1 MHALIVGIGLGA
13 GVAVQVGPMSLFL
26 IRNTLR
32 NGWTVGL
39 AVGAG
44 IALVD
49 GLYAAAGAAGVAPLL
64 DVGPLR
70 LILGATG
77 ALVLISLGVRTLYS
91 AWRVRAGG
99 EFAAESATARR
110 AFLTALGGTA
120 SNPLTIAS
128 WAAIFAA
135 ASTAG
140 AARTPAEAILLVG
153 GVTVGSFSTVATL
166 ASIVA
171 ISRHALGQRAMRVAD
186 GIAGLALIGFGGA
199 LGVAIVHER

>member
-39 AVGAG
+39 AVGTG

-70 LILGATG
+70 LILGAVG

-99 EFAAESATARR
+99 EFVAESATARR
-110 AFLTALGGTA
+110 AFLTALGA
-120 SNPLTIAS
+120 RVTIIDQRPSVPGFCRPRDPGSAFLPPS
-128 WAAIFAA
+128 
-135 ASTAG
+135 
-140 AARTPAEAILLVG
+140 AARHHIQARRE
-153 GVTVGSFSTVATL
+153 
-166 ASIVA
+166 
-171 ISRHALGQRAMRVAD
+171 GQRCRIRFTTRPGLCRV
-186 GIAGLALIGFGGA
+186 G
-199 LGVAIVHER
+199 ERPP